1 MAQHGGTLAPA
12 TPTRPHATPHPT
24 PHPTGSDA
32 GPRVRHQVRDALG
45 LMAFSA
51 GVSVALAVALTALAV
66 VLG

>member
-12 TPTRPHATPHPT
+12 TPTRPRAAHH
-24 PHPTGSDA
+24 
-32 GPRVRHQVRDALG
+32 GPRVRHQLRDALG

-51 GVSVALAVALTALAV
+51 GVSVALALALTALAV

>member
-24 PHPTGSDA
+24 GSDD